1 MTLWRLTR
9 RTIRKRSDIRKGATM
24 QIETM
29 MDRLEILRPGV
40 FPRHALRAAVAQQE
54 EVTPYLLRSL
64 EDPQR
69 ALHRLA
75 EQASYMLPFYAFF
88 LLAQFREERA
98 YPLIVNLFAQPG
110 DRVLDLTGDFVTED
124 LGRVLASV
132 SGGGLGPM
140 QTLVENPRVNE
151 YVRSAA
157 MGGLVTLVVEEVIPR
172 EEVIAY
178 FRTLFRGG
186 LEKTYTYAWD
196 SLVSECSHLYPQELM
211 PEIRQ
216 AFADDLIN
224 ERAIDLPWI
233 EKVLDEGKSETLA
246 RLRDNSHYR
255 FVTDTI
261 REMEGWYTFQAPPPP
276 LLEPVTQPAAQSKKV
291 GRNDPCPCG
300 SGIKYKYC
308 CGKRY

>member
-1 MTLWRLTR
+1 
-9 RTIRKRSDIRKGATM
+9 M

-29 MDRLEILRPGV
+29 MDRLETLKPGV

-64 EDPQR
+64 EDPKR

-75 EQASYMLPFYAFF
+75 EQDGYMLPFYAFF

-98 YPLIVNLFAQPG
+98 YPLIVNFFAQPG

-132 SGGGLGPM
+132 SGGDTGPM
-140 QTLVENPRVNE
+140 QTLIENSRLNE
-151 YVRSAA
+151 YVRPAA
-157 MGGLVTLVVEEVIPR
+157 MGGLVTLVVEEIIPR
-172 EEVIAY
+172 EQVIAY

-196 SLVSECSHLYPQELM
+196 ALVSECYHLYPKELM

-216 AFADDLIN
+216 AFADDLID
-224 ERAIDLPWI
+224 EMFIDLPWI
-233 EKVLDEGKSETLA
+233 EKVLDEGKPETLA

-261 REMEGWYTFQAPPPP
+261 REMEGWYAFQPPPP
-276 LLEPVTQPAAQSKKV
+276 TPPKPVIPADTAMKEV